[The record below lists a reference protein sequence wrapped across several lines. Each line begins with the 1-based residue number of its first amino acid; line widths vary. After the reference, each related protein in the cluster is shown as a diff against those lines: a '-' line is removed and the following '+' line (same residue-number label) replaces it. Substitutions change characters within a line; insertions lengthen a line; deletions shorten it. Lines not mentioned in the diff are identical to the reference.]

1 MQTIKSQ
8 SSIKPIEWD
17 VESSPTTVYHNYNV
31 TEKQTDE
38 GIIYEYDTDKMSQ
51 QEYSVYITERL
62 NRQDEVIE
70 TLTLSSLGVK

>member
-70 TLTLSSLGVK
+70 TLTLSSLGAK

>member
-31 TEKQTDE
+31 VEKQIDE

-51 QEYSVYITERL
+51 QEYSIYITERL

-70 TLTLSSLGVK
+70 TLTLSSLGAK

>member
-1 MQTIKSQ
+1 
-8 SSIKPIEWD
+8 
-17 VESSPTTVYHNYNV
+17 V

-51 QEYSVYITERL
+51 QEYSIYITERL